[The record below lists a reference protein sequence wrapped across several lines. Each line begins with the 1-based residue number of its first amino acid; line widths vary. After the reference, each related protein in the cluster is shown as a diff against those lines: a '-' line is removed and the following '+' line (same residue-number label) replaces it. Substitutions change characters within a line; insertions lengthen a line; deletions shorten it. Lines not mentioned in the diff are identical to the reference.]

1 MEAGVWVTPTSG
13 IVFTSRNGTNSSTSM
28 ATASGLTAPYWVR
41 VERVGNKFSAFHS
54 ANGTSWTR
62 LGNAK
67 TINMSTN
74 AQVGM
79 GVCSGAS
86 GVLNTATMD
95 NATTTP

>member
-1 MEAGVWVTPTSG
+1 MLRLLAAGLSV
-13 IVFTSRNGTNSSTSM
+13 

-41 VERVGNKFSAFHS
+41 ITRSGNKFSAYRS
-54 ANGTSWTR
+54 SNGTNWTR
-62 LGNAK
+62 LGAAK
-67 TINMSTN
+67 TINMSAS

-95 NATTTP
+95 NATTNP